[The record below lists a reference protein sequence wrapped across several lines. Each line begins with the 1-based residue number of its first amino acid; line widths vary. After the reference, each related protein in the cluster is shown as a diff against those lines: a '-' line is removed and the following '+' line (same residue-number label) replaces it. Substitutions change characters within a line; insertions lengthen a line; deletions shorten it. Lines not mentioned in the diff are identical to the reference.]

1 MSMRK
6 QFVQTAT
13 RLLEKDPRVV
23 LLLGDIGVY
32 GFKDAFAAFPDRVYN
47 IGILEQATVS
57 VAAGLAKTGMVPIV
71 HTIAPFLTERCLEQI
86 KIDFGYQELGG
97 TFVTV
102 GGSYD
107 YAALGCTHHCPG
119 DVQVMRS
126 IPGMEVVVP
135 GSDQE
140 FDSLLGETYASPRPT
155 YFRLSEADNE
165 VSAAAGFGE
174 AAVVREGR
182 EAVVVAVGPML
193 KPVLKA
199 TEGLDVCVL
208 YYATV
213 APFDATALKAQ
224 ASRKILLCEPYY
236 KGGLVSEI
244 TEALW
249 PDPVL
254 VRSVG
259 VPHKFLT
266 NYGRMAEH
274 DAALGFTPDAIRRE
288 VELLIDV

>member
-32 GFKDAFAAFPDRVYN
+32 GFKDAFAAYPDRVYN

-57 VAAGLAKTGMVPIV
+57 LAAGLAKTGMVPIV

-97 TFVTV
+97 NFVTV
-102 GGSYD
+102 GASYD

-119 DVQVMRS
+119 DVQIMRA
-126 IPGMEVVVP
+126 IPGMEIVVP

-140 FDSLLGETYASPRPT
+140 FDSLLDASYASPRPT
-155 YFRLSEADNE
+155 YFRLSEAGND
-165 VSAAAGFGE
+165 VSTDAGFGE
-174 AAVVREGR
+174 AVVVREGR

-199 TEGLDVCVL
+199 TEGLDVSVL

-213 APFDATALKAQ
+213 APFDAAALKAQ
-224 ASRKILLCEPYY
+224 TSRKILLCEPYY
-236 KGGLVSEI
+236 RGGLVSEI

-266 NYGRMAEH
+266 NYGRMSEH
-274 DAALGFTPDAIRRE
+274 DEALGFTPDAIRRE

>member
-6 QFVQTAT
+6 QFVQSAT
-13 RLLEKDPRVV
+13 RLLERDERVV

-57 VAAGLAKTGMVPIV
+57 FAAGLAKTGMVPIV

-97 TFVTV
+97 SFVTV
-102 GGSYD
+102 GASYD

-126 IPGMEVVVP
+126 IPGMDIVVP
-135 GSDQE
+135 GSNKE
-140 FDSLLGETYASPRPT
+140 FDSLLEETYASPRPK
-155 YFRLSEADNE
+155 YFRLSEADNAE
-165 VSAAAGFGE
+165 SFEAGFGK
-174 AAVVREGR
+174 AAVVQEGHS
-182 EAVVVAVGPML
+182 AVVVAVGPML
-193 KPVLKA
+193 RPVMQA
-199 TEGLDVCVL
+199 TQGLDVTVL

-213 APFDATALKAQ
+213 APFDAETLKAQ
-224 ASRKILLCEPYY
+224 GPRKVLLCEPYY
-236 KGGLVSEI
+236 RGGLVSEI
-244 TEALW
+244 TDALW

-259 VPHKFLT
+259 VPRKFLT

-274 DAALGFTPDAIRRE
+274 DEALGFTPAAIRKE
-288 VELLIDV
+288 VELLIDA